1 MQPSLKVL
9 VGLAATV
16 LSAWLFH
23 GPAGYGQRLIGKLDA
38 HVQQVV
44 AKQEL
49 KTVTAR
55 FPRPLSRD
63 LRFSGEANSF
73 QRQRFV
79 EIIQDEEI
87 RGLRSVGWD
96 RAPVPTAARPAAP
109 TAASAEGDAR

>member
-1 MQPSLKVL
+1 MPPSLKAL
-9 VGLAATV
+9 IGLAATV

-96 RAPVPTAARPAAP
+96 RTPAPSAAP
-109 TAASAEGDAR
+109 AAASANGDAR

>member
-1 MQPSLKVL
+1 MPPLLKAL

-23 GPAGYGQRLIGKLDA
+23 GPAGFGQRLIGKLDA
-38 HVQQVV
+38 HVQQIV

-49 KTVTAR
+49 KTVTAS

-96 RAPVPTAARPAAP
+96 RTPVQTNVPTAAPAN
-109 TAASAEGDAR
+109 GDAR

>member
-1 MQPSLKVL
+1 MSPLLKIAT
-9 VGLAATV
+9 GLAATV

-23 GPAGYGQRLIGKLDA
+23 GPAGYGQRTIDGLNA
-38 HVQQVV
+38 QVQPVV
-44 AKQEL
+44 LRQEL
-49 KTVTAR
+49 STVSAG

-87 RGLRSVGWD
+87 RGLRSIGWD
-96 RAPVPTAARPAAP
+96 PASRPIEGKAR
-109 TAASAEGDAR
+109 